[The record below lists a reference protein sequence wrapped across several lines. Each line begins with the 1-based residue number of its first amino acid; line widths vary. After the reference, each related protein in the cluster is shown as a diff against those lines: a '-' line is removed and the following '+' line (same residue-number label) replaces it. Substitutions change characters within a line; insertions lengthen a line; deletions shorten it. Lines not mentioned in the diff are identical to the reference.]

1 MVVDG
6 EIRYFTNLS
15 QSYTNKSE
23 KQITDEFSAYGR
35 YLYYNPD
42 RVEIKTNTQ
51 MTTEEM
57 REILGSTNMPSEK
70 IPESGIGVDTSYEVN
85 DSLARPGAAFVS
97 FMPLLLADGGP
108 LGAGNDP
115 VPLAS
120 SVPYR
125 I

>member
-1 MVVDG
+1 MVRYCYQMVVDG

-57 REILGSTNMPSEK
+57 REILGSYEYAFGENSRVW
-70 IPESGIGVDTSYEVN
+70 IGVDTSYEVN
-85 DSLARPGAAFVS
+85 DSLAKARAALS
-97 FMPLLLADGGP
+97 ALCLITGRRW
-108 LGAGNDP
+108 
-115 VPLAS
+115 PLA
-120 SVPYR
+120 R
-125 I
+125 WQ